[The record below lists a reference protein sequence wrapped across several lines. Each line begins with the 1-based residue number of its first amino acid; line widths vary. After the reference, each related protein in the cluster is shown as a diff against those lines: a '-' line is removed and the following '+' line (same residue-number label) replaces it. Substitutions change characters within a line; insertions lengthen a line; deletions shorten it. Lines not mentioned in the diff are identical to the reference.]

1 MDNVIPSTAV
11 NTKKMIFIS
20 MDAFKQ
26 RIGLPL
32 TPGNILIVKSPK
44 SQKVFANT
52 STNLNFKAQHD
63 IDLTQ
68 PVKFMYETEE
78 LFNEGCITNVTESA
92 NVLGAL

>member
-1 MDNVIPSTAV
+1 MDTNISSTATI
-11 NTKKMIFIS
+11 TKKMIFMS
-20 MDAFKQ
+20 MDAFKT

-32 TPGNILIVKSPK
+32 TPGNVLIVRSPK
-44 SQKVFANT
+44 SGKVFANT

-63 IDLTQ
+63 IDLSQ
-68 PVKFMYETEE
+68 PVKFMYESEE